1 MPCRAPR
8 DVGPGRILTSKTP
21 DTPARVGLFNEIASF
36 VYERIATASD
46 HGSTQDDDGP
56 AAKRRRV
63 DIAQVQ
69 PSQQTQSNGSTAGG
83 GVSLDAAIS
92 EQVLLEVKD
101 ISASAPQRKKYDVCF
116 TKNFLYASVSGSSTP
131 VQGIV
136 YPWKEIGTLRS
147 LSSLC
152 LCWAI
157 ADFGDFHRRTEHI
170 FYLPVP
176 EKSTVQHNYVVLPR
190 NSYLPTRT
198 AKPAAGAAPTSPTAL
213 EPFVFTVPGA
223 APKPGSI
230 GGASAKT
237 AEAVSDSYSTL
248 FHWALATSLKSAG
261 NHSCSIVASD
271 PKLFHSVT
279 RQAHRPTEKAVH
291 VKAFRGSK
299 DGYLFFLPTGILW
312 GFKKPIVFLPLDRI
326 VALSFT
332 SVLARTFNI
341 VVELDVDESGNV
353 EKEIEFGMLDKEDFE
368 GINANYVQR
377 HGLADKSMAE
387 KRKAKREL
395 AENNKTTGGED
406 DADGTGEGEA
416 ENAQTAGMTELE
428 KAQWEAEQR
437 LQDEEDED
445 EEDYDPGS
453 EGESEGSGTSSEE
466 EDDDEDAE
474 GGEDDDDDEND
485 LDGEGMDED

>member
-1 MPCRAPR
+1 MATKL
-8 DVGPGRILTSKTP
+8 DVETLQSVFQTRPDLLAGIQKAA
-21 DTPARVGLFNEIASF
+21 DTPARVGLFNDIASF
-36 VYERIATASD
+36 VYERIATSSGHAP
-46 HGSTQDDDGP
+46 TQDDGP

-69 PSQQTQSNGSTAGG
+69 SSQQTQSNGNAAGG
-83 GVSLDAAIS
+83 GVSVGAAAS
-92 EQVLLEVKD
+92 EQVLLEIKD
-101 ISASAPQRKKYDVCF
+101 ISVTVPQRKKYDVCF
-116 TKNFLYASVSGSSTP
+116 TKNFLYAKLSGSSAP

-136 YPWKEIGTLRS
+136 YPWKEI
-147 LSSLC
+147 
-152 LCWAI
+152 
-157 ADFGDFHRRTEHI
+157 EHI
-170 FYLPVP
+170 FYLPIP
-176 EKSTVQHNYVVLPR
+176 EKSAVQHNYVILPR

-198 AKPAAGAAPTSPTAL
+198 AKPAAGAVPANPGAL
-213 EPFVFTVPGA
+213 EPLVFSVPAA

-271 PKLFHSVT
+271 PKLFHSVA
-279 RQAHRPTEKAVH
+279 RQAYRPTEKAVH

-326 VALSFT
+326 AALSFT

-341 VVELDVDESGNV
+341 VIELDVDESGSV

-395 AENNKTTGGED
+395 AENNKTTGEED
-406 DADGTGEGEA
+406 TNGAEEGEA
-416 ENAQTAGMTELE
+416 ENDQTAGMTALE

-437 LQDEEDED
+437 LQDEEDEE

-466 EDDDEDAE
+466 EDGDDAE
-474 GGEDDDDDEND
+474 GGEDDEDEDD
-485 LDGEGMDED
+485 LDGDGMDED

>member
-1 MPCRAPR
+1 MPAKLNVETLQSVFQTRP
-8 DVGPGRILTSKTP
+8 DILAGIQEAA

-69 PSQQTQSNGSTAGG
+69 PSQQTLSNGSTAGG
-83 GVSLDAAIS
+83 GVSLDAATS

-116 TKNFLYASVSGSSTP
+116 TKNFLYARVSGSSTP

-136 YPWKEIGTLRS
+136 YPWKEI
-147 LSSLC
+147 
-152 LCWAI
+152 
-157 ADFGDFHRRTEHI
+157 EHI

-326 VALSFT
+326 AALSFT

-406 DADGTGEGEA
+406 DANGTGEGEA

-428 KAQWEAEQR
+428 KAQWEAEQQ

>member
-1 MPCRAPR
+1 MAAKLNVETLQSVFQTRP
-8 DVGPGRILTSKTP
+8 DILAGIQKAA
-21 DTPARVGLFNEIASF
+21 DTPARVGLFNDIASF
-36 VYERIATASD
+36 VYERIATASN
-46 HGSTQDDDGP
+46 HGSTQDDGP

-69 PSQQTQSNGSTAGG
+69 PSQQTQSNGSAAGAA
-83 GVSLDAAIS
+83 VSVDAAAS
-92 EQVLLEVKD
+92 EQVLLEIKD

-116 TKNFLYASVSGSSTP
+116 TKNFLYASLSGSSTP

-136 YPWKEIGTLRS
+136 YPWKEI
-147 LSSLC
+147 
-152 LCWAI
+152 
-157 ADFGDFHRRTEHI
+157 EHI

-190 NSYLPTRT
+190 SSYLPTRT
-198 AKPAAGAAPTSPTAL
+198 AKPAAGAAPASPSAL

-341 VVELDVDESGNV
+341 VVELDMDETGNV

-395 AENNKTTGGED
+395 AENNKNTGDD
-406 DADGTGEGEA
+406 DANGTGEGEVDK
-416 ENAQTAGMTELE
+416 EQTAGMTQLE
-428 KAQWEAEQR
+428 KAQWEAEQQ

-466 EDDDEDAE
+466 EDDDDDDDAD
-474 GGEDDDDDEND
+474 GGEDDDEDD